1 MLAGVGAPFAPR
13 RRNVLSNRTLRH
25 AFPGYFAL
33 VMATGIV
40 SLAQYAQGDRWFA
53 EALFVVNVV
62 AYVLL
67 VVAGI
72 ARIAETPRTVAR
84 ELADHVKGPSF
95 LTIVAGTCVL
105 GVQFA
110 ALHEWR
116 GAALATWIA
125 SIVLWF
131 VLIYGFFAAVT
142 IAEPKPR
149 LEHGLDGSW
158 LLVTVATEAVAVLG
172 TEVAPSLA
180 LRDVAMFA
188 CLGFFLAGA
197 MLYVL
202 VIGLI
207 LFRWTFRTMDAQMLT
222 PTYWINMGAVAITTL
237 AGARL
242 VDVAGHF
249 AFLAGIEHF
258 VAGFT
263 LFFFATATWWIP
275 LLVIVFVWRHVHR
288 RVPIRYD
295 PHYWSLVFPLG
306 MYSAA
311 TDAYARADRLD
322 FLLPLAQAMAW
333 VSLAAWLLTA
343 AGLAHRVLTMGRRV
357 SAWH

>member
-1 MLAGVGAPFAPR
+1 VAWRRQPPRDAG
-13 RRNVLSNRTLRH
+13 
-25 AFPGYFAL
+25 
-33 VMATGIV
+33 
-40 SLAQYAQGDRWFA
+40 GD
-53 EALFVVNVV
+53 
-62 AYVLL
+62 
-67 VVAGI
+67 
-72 ARIAETPRTVAR
+72 ARQR
-84 ELADHVKGPSF
+84 
-95 LTIVAGTCVL
+95 
-105 GVQFA
+105 
-110 ALHEWR
+110 R
-116 GAALATWIA
+116 GAALAAWIA

-172 TEVAPSLA
+172 SQVAPGLA
-180 LRDVAMFA
+180 HPDIAMFA
-188 CLGFFLAGA
+188 SLVFFLAGA

-237 AGARL
+237 AGAYL
-242 VDVAGHF
+242 VDAAKDF
-249 AFLAGIEHF
+249 AFLANIEHF

-275 LLVIVFVWRHVHR
+275 LLVVVFAWRHLR
-288 RVPIRYD
+288 RHTPIRYD
-295 PHYWSLVFPLG
+295 TAYWSLVFPLG

-311 TDAYARADRLD
+311 THAYAEADGLA
-322 FLLPLAQAMAW
+322 FLLPLARAFAW
-333 VSLAAWLLTA
+333 VSLVAWLATA
-343 AGLAHRVLTMGRRV
+343 LGFAHAVVTTLRA
-357 SAWH
+357 SASR

>member
-1 MLAGVGAPFAPR
+1 
-13 RRNVLSNRTLRH
+13 
-25 AFPGYFAL
+25 
-33 VMATGIV
+33 MATGIV
-40 SLAQYAQGDRWFA
+40 SLAQDAQGDARVA
-53 EALFVVNVV
+53 EALFVVNLVGY
-62 AYVLL
+62 ALL
-67 VVAGI
+67 VAAGALRI
-72 ARIAETPRTVAR
+72 AREPRVLAR

-105 GVQFA
+105 GVQFV
-110 ALHEWR
+110 ALHDWR
-116 GAALATWIA
+116 EAALAAWVA
-125 SIVLWF
+125 GLMLWF

-142 IAEPKPR
+142 ITEPKPR

-158 LLVTVATEAVAVLG
+158 LLATVATEAVAVLG
-172 TEVAPSLA
+172 TYVAPTLPHA
-180 LRDVAMFA
+180 DVAMFA

-197 MLYVL
+197 MLYIL

-207 LFRWTFRTMDAQMLT
+207 LFRWTFRTMDARMLT

-242 VDVAGHF
+242 VDAARDF

-275 LLVIVFVWRHVHR
+275 LLVVLFAWRHVHR
-288 RVPIRYD
+288 RTPIRYD
-295 PHYWSLVFPLG
+295 PQYWSLVFPLG

-311 TDAYARADRLD
+311 TYAYARADDLG
-322 FLLPLAQAMAW
+322 FLLPLAQVMAW
-333 VSLAAWLLTA
+333 LSLVAWLLTA
-343 AGLAHRVLTMGRRV
+343 LGLVHRLLKAPRRL
-357 SAWH
+357 SASR

>member
-40 SLAQYAQGDRWFA
+40 SLAQHAQGDRWFA
-53 EALFVVNVV
+53 EALFVVNVA
-62 AYVLL
+62 AYALL

-72 ARIAETPRTVAR
+72 ARIAEAPRTLLR

-105 GVQFA
+105 GVQFVV
-110 ALHEWR
+110 LHQWR
-116 GAALATWIA
+116 GAAIATWIA

-180 LRDVAMFA
+180 HRDVAMFA
-188 CLGFFLAGA
+188 CLGFYLVGA

-207 LFRWTFRTMDAQMLT
+207 LFRRTFRTMDAQMLT
-222 PTYWINMGAVAITTL
+222 PTYWINTGAVAITTL

-242 VDVAGHF
+242 VDVAGDF
-249 AFLAGIEHF
+249 PFLAGIEHF

-275 LLVIVFVWRHVHR
+275 LLVIVFVWRHVR
-288 RVPIRYD
+288 RRIPVRYD

-311 TDAYARADRLD
+311 TDAYARADGLD

-333 VSLAAWLLTA
+333 VSLVAWLFTI
-343 AGLAHRVLTMGRRV
+343 AGLAHRMLSSGRRV
-357 SAWH
+357 SESH

>member
-1 MLAGVGAPFAPR
+1 LRAAPATGS
-13 RRNVLSNRTLRH
+13 NALSNPSFRE
-25 AFPGYFAL
+25 AFPGYFAF

-40 SLAQYAQGDRWFA
+40 SLAQDAQGDRRIA
-53 EALFVVNVV
+53 LALFVVNIV
-62 AYVLL
+62 AYALL
-67 VVAGI
+67 VAAGI
-72 ARIAETPRTVAR
+72 ARIATTPRRVAR

-105 GVQFA
+105 GVQFT
-110 ALHEWR
+110 ALHGWHQ
-116 GAALATWIA
+116 AAFAAWVA
-125 SIVLWF
+125 GIVLWF
-131 VLIYGFFAAVT
+131 VLTYGFFAAVT
-142 IAEPKPR
+142 ITEPKPR

-172 TEVAPSLA
+172 TEVAPTLEHG
-180 LRDVAMFA
+180 DVAMFA
-188 CLGFFLAGA
+188 SLGFFLAGA

-242 VDVAGHF
+242 VDVAGQF
-249 AFLAGIEHF
+249 PFLAGIEHF

-275 LLVIVFVWRHVHR
+275 LLVIVFVWRHVYR
-288 RVPIRYD
+288 RVPLRYD
-295 PHYWSLVFPLG
+295 AHYWSLVFPLG

-311 TDAYARADRLD
+311 TDAYARADGLD
-322 FLLPLAQAMAW
+322 FLLPLAQAMGW
-333 VSLAAWLLTA
+333 VSFFAWLLA
-343 AGLAHRVLTMGRRV
+343 AVGLAHRLLV
-357 SAWH
+357 SGNRLSASR

>member
-1 MLAGVGAPFAPR
+1 
-13 RRNVLSNRTLRH
+13 
-25 AFPGYFAL
+25 
-33 VMATGIV
+33 MATGIV
-40 SLAQYAQGDRWFA
+40 SLAQHAQGDRWFA

-62 AYVLL
+62 AYALL

-72 ARIAETPRTVAR
+72 ARITQAPRSLLR
-84 ELADHVKGPSF
+84 ELADHVKGPPF

-105 GVQFA
+105 GAQLV
-110 ALHEWR
+110 ALHQWR
-116 GAALATWIA
+116 GAALAAWIA

-142 IAEPKPR
+142 IAERKPR

-172 TEVAPSLA
+172 TDVAPSLEH
-180 LRDVAMFA
+180 RDIAMFA
-188 CLGFFLAGA
+188 CLGFFLVGA

-242 VDVAGHF
+242 VDVAGDF

-275 LLVIVFVWRHVHR
+275 LLVIVFVWRHVR
-288 RVPIRYD
+288 RRIPVRYD
-295 PHYWSLVFPLG
+295 LHYWSLVFPLG

-311 TDAYARADRLD
+311 TDAYARADGLD
-322 FLLPLAQAMAW
+322 FLVPLAQAMAW
-333 VSLAAWLLTA
+333 VSLVAWLLTA
-343 AGLAHRVLTMGRRV
+343 AGLAHRLLSTGSRV
-357 SAWH
+357 SASH